1 MRFSV
6 NVSFAGISIKVN
18 YSSSHFYDLIKDF
31 VTEEKEECECVLT
44 QSMIEKEKKS
54 LTTKQSDGYLELLA
68 FIRSFCSYAALRNT
82 ILFHSTV
89 VTYKG
94 DAYVFAAP
102 SGVGKTTHAKLW
114 MDLLGDKA
122 RILNGDKPFIR
133 VLGKEDIPVVFG
145 SPLKGKEG
153 YGYNGSMP
161 LKGICFISRGTENE
175 IEKISHDE
183 ALKLAYRQL
192 FLPEDNKSATNSM
205 NVLISIVNN
214 VPTYK
219 LKCTKDIEAAKL
231 SFETMTGEKI

>member
-1 MRFSV
+1 ML
-6 NVSFAGISIKVN
+6 ISINLLIANIPVKVYFQSTQFKN
-18 YSSSHFYDLIKDF
+18 LVKDYI
-31 VTEEKEECECVLT
+31 TEEKEECECVLT

-153 YGYNGSMP
+153 YGYNGRAP
-161 LKGICFISRGTENE
+161 LKGICFISRGIENE
-175 IEKISHDE
+175 IEKTSPDE
-183 ALKLAYRQL
+183 ALNLAYRQL
-192 FLPEDNKSATNSM
+192 FLPEDNESATHSM
-205 NVLISIVNN
+205 NVLISIINN
-214 VPTYK
+214 VPSYK